1 MVELLFG
8 AILGG
13 CAMIAKDK
21 ILGKETNMSNHLSN
35 ELNSLNDENEK
46 LRRRY
51 KEAER
56 QIEDLLVENKNRRKQ
71 AKATDNNLDDL
82 EDELD
87 SLKTQIKRLTV
98 RNDELL
104 RKISEYKMICDNYE
118 SEILELKNK

>member
-21 ILGKETNMSNHLSN
+21 ILGKETKMSNHLSN

-46 LRRRY
+46 
-51 KEAER
+51 
-56 QIEDLLVENKNRRKQ
+56 RRKQ
-71 AKATDNNLDDL
+71 AKATDNNFDDL

-87 SLKTQIKRLTV
+87 SLKAQIKKLTV